1 MKPST
6 HIAFILFTF
15 FSLSLFSAGDEA
27 ITLGVEKENYTDSTG
42 KRQGYWRITG
52 ALSIEEGYKKSTIV
66 EEGEYIDNKRHGLW
80 IKYYPTGS
88 KKSEVTY
95 ELNKPKGY
103 YATYHPNGE
112 MEETGF
118 WNENKNVG
126 NFQRFYSNGQLA
138 QEFYFTKRGKR
149 NGLQNYYYENGQLKM
164 SVEVDNGVA
173 HGKMTTY
180 YKDGSKK
187 LEQRLTNGQ
196 IEKESVIKYK
206 PKKELSATASI
217 PTLPVEETK
226 PVKDKPNLETFKEN
240 GFNTLYNRNI
250 QVSQVGEFKDG
261 KIWNGKWYRYDVNG
275 LLKKVE
281 IYKNGR
287 FIGYGIIEDSNK

>member
-1 MKPST
+1 MKLYT
-6 HIAFILFTF
+6 HIAFILFLS
-15 FSLSLFSAGDEA
+15 FSLSAHSKSFGD
-27 ITLGVEKENYTDSTG
+27 ITLGGEKENFTDSTG

-52 ALSIEEGYKKSTIV
+52 ALSIEEGYKKATIV

-80 IKYYPTGS
+80 VKYYPTGS
-88 KKSEVTY
+88 IASEITY

-103 YATYHPNGE
+103 YATYYPNGE

-118 WNENKNVG
+118 WKENKNVG
-126 NFQRFYSNGQLA
+126 SFERFYENGQTA
-138 QEFYFTKRGKR
+138 QEFYFTKEGKR
-149 NGLQNYYYENGQLKM
+149 NGVQNYYYKNGQLKM
-164 SVEVDNGVA
+164 SVEVENGVA
-173 HGKMTTY
+173 HGMMTTY
-180 YKDGSKK
+180 YRDGSKK
-187 LEQRLTNGQ
+187 LEQRLTNGKV
-196 IEKESVIKYK
+196 EKASIVEYE
-206 PKKELSATASI
+206 PKAGLSADISI
-217 PTLPVEETK
+217 PELPAEETK
-226 PVKDKPNLETFKEN
+226 PVKDKPNLDTFKEN

-261 KIWNGKWYRYDVNG
+261 KLQNGKWYRYDVNG

>member
-1 MKPST
+1 MKVYA
-6 HIAFILFTF
+6 HITFILILS
-15 FSLSLFSAGDEA
+15 FSLSAFSTPGSNKA
-27 ITLGVEKENYTDSTG
+27 IGGERQNYTDSAG

-80 IKYYPTGS
+80 KKYYPTGS
-88 KKSEVTY
+88 IQSEITY

-103 YATYHPNGE
+103 YATYYPNGE

-126 NFQRFYSNGQLA
+126 SFQRFHKNGQLS
-138 QEFYFTKRGKR
+138 QEFYFTKGGKR
-149 NGLQNYYYENGQLKM
+149 NGVQNYYYENGKLKM
-164 SVEVDNGVA
+164 SVEVENGVA
-173 HGKMTTY
+173 HGMMTTY
-180 YKDGSKK
+180 HPDGSKK
-187 LEQRLTNGQ
+187 LEQRITNGQ
-196 IEKESVIKYK
+196 VEKESVKIYE
-206 PKKELSATASI
+206 PKGDYSVQNTIPELPA
-217 PTLPVEETK
+217 EETK
-226 PVKDKPNLETFKEN
+226 PVRDKPNLDTFKEN

-261 KIWNGKWYRYDVNG
+261 KLWNGKWYRYDING

-281 IYKNGR
+281 VYKNGR

>member
-1 MKPST
+1 MKPNK
-6 HIAFILFTF
+6 HIAFLLFL
-15 FSLSLFSAGDEA
+15 SLSLSVYSMGQEGM
-27 ITLGVEKENYTDSTG
+27 TLGGEKENYTDSSG

-66 EEGEYIDNKRHGLW
+66 EEGEYIDNKRQGLW
-80 IKYYPTGS
+80 VKYYPTGM
-88 KKSEVTY
+88 KASEITY
-95 ELNKPKGY
+95 ERNKPKGY
-103 YATYHPNGE
+103 YATFYPNGQ

-126 NFQRFYSNGQLA
+126 IFERYYENGQVS
-138 QEFYFTKRGKR
+138 QEFNFTKEGKR
-149 NGLQNYYYENGQLKM
+149 NGVQNYYYENGQLKM
-164 SVEVDNGVA
+164 TVEVENGVA
-173 HGKMTTY
+173 HGLMKTF

-196 IEKESVIKYK
+196 VEEGSVKKYEPKEDVIAKV
-206 PKKELSATASI
+206 SI
-217 PTLPVEETK
+217 PELPTEETK

-261 KIWNGKWYRYDVNG
+261 KLWNGKWYRYDING

-281 IYKNGR
+281 IYKSGR